1 MKSLDDER
9 TAGAFVEARSER
21 APAGKPL
28 LKNELARRGVART
41 IADDA
46 LAEIDEKLAAKE
58 AAERFLRRRH
68 RPKET
73 EQERQQA
80 LLRHLASRGFSGYLA
95 RQAIEN
101 LAGGIEL
108 AEDAFELEEA
118 AEESEGSA
126 G

>member
-1 MKSLDDER
+1 
-9 TAGAFVEARSER
+9 VER

-28 LKNELARRGVART
+28 LKNELAKRGAART
-41 IADDA
+41 IVDEA
-46 LAEIDEKLAAKE
+46 LAGVDEKQAVKE

-73 EQERQQA
+73 QQERQQA

-101 LAGGIEL
+101 LDSGIAL
-108 AEDAFELEEA
+108 ADDAFELVEE
-118 AEESEGSA
+118 AEESEGSS

>member
-1 MKSLDDER
+1 M
-9 TAGAFVEARSER
+9 ER

-28 LKNELARRGVART
+28 LKNELAKRGAARA
-41 IADDA
+41 IVDEA
-46 LAEIDEKLAAKE
+46 LAGVDEKQAVKE

-101 LAGGIEL
+101 LDGGIEP
-108 AEDAFELEEA
+108 AEDAFELEE
-118 AEESEGSA
+118 EEQEGSS